1 MILTS
6 NCKTQIL
13 SPLKGLCL
21 GTLIAFTCLFSKANA
36 QEIGYVGGLSS
47 LGIDA
52 KSYQPLYGFSIG
64 YQFNKYLGLETNL
77 FYSQR
82 TIGSSIQADYISF
95 LAMPKIGY
103 FGKKVAFFY
112 GPAILLN
119 PTLHHSNIENHTYL
133 STYQSIGFQ
142 YKIMSKL
149 AVDLKLGYDIG
160 LTGAYFTNGSYQKY
174 SGPMVLL
181 GIKMLIS
188 QTEKKD

>member
-1 MILTS
+1 MG
-6 NCKTQIL
+6 
-13 SPLKGLCL
+13 LKRFYIVI
-21 GTLIAFTCLFSKANA
+21 LIAFSSLHSNVNA

-64 YQFNKYLGLETNL
+64 YQFNKYFGLETNL

-82 TIGSSIQADYISF
+82 TIGSSTQADYISF

-103 FGKKVAFFY
+103 FGKKAAVFY
-112 GPAILLN
+112 GPSVLLN

-133 STYQSIGFQ
+133 STYHSIGFQ

-149 AVDLKLGYDIG
+149 AVDLKVGYDIG
-160 LTGAYFTNGSYQKY
+160 LTGAYFTNGGYQNY